1 MKKMKESVN
10 VKVIYHF
17 YHHVV
22 KAELKRRAFP
32 KDVVRKID
40 EEHHK
45 IIQRAKNIGNSRLL
59 SSYIM
64 GSYFIAMNRS
74 TGKSAEENYEI
85 FRDGLYAS
93 KLFHKVMGDANSYL
107 DPKKMAGRLQWSKE
121 SYKHIYENDWVVDI
135 LPGNDE
141 YDLGYDYHEC
151 GICKLCKDE
160 GCPQL
165 AAYLCQMDYVL
176 ADIMHMKLVRTKTIA
191 EGDSYCDF
199 RYSKYK

>member
-1 MKKMKESVN
+1 ME
-10 VKVIYHF
+10 
-17 YHHVV
+17 
-22 KAELKRRAFP
+22 
-32 KDVVRKID
+32 
-40 EEHHK
+40 
-45 IIQRAKNIGNSRLL
+45 
-59 SSYIM
+59 
-64 GSYFIAMNRS
+64 
-74 TGKSAEENYEI
+74 
-85 FRDGLYAS
+85 
-93 KLFHKVMGDANSYL
+93 DANSYL

-165 AAYLCQMDYVL
+165 AVYLCQMDYVL

-191 EGDSYCDF
+191 EGAGYCDF